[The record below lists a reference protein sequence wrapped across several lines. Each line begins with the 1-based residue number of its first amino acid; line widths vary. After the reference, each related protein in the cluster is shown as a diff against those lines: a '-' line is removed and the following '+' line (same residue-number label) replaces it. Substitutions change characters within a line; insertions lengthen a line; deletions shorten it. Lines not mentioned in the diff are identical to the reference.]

1 MSEPRYDAVVI
12 GSGLGG
18 LVSAYI
24 LSKNGMKVAVFEKH
38 TVAGGCLQS
47 FSRGGVRF
55 ETGMHYIGSMGPGET
70 LFRYFKYLGI
80 VDDLPLS
87 KMDENA
93 YELMSFGGERYRYA
107 TGHEGFTDALAPQF
121 PHEVEDIRRYVET
134 CAHVTATS
142 PMYSFGP
149 HDNIALLN
157 PDHVLKS
164 VSEVIDGIT
173 SNPRLRSVFA
183 GISPLYGGIRDVTPL
198 YIHSLIWDFYNKGA
212 FRVVGGSDRIASLLC
227 DRIRSFGG
235 NIFTG
240 SEVTAIESRD
250 YMAEAVDVKG
260 MGRVECGCVISDI
273 HPQLVLDLVE
283 PHVFRKVYKDRIRSL
298 RQTTSN
304 FSVYIKFKPGRVPYL
319 NSNFYYYRDDVW
331 GCSDYTQDDWPKSF
345 LYMHQCTEPCQKFAT
360 HAIIFAYMNWADVAE
375 WADTNVGHRGE
386 EYLEFKEACKER
398 LLASLEAEF
407 PGTLESIEQCWTST
421 PLTYR
426 DYTGTVEGS
435 MYGIVHDKSRLSQTM
450 VSQRTKIR
458 NLFLAGQNIN
468 SHGILGVTIG
478 AILACSELL
487 GFDFLVTQ
495 IKEQSV

>member
-1 MSEPRYDAVVI
+1 MSESRYDAVII

-38 TVAGGCLQS
+38 SVPGGCLQS
-47 FSRGGVRF
+47 CSRGGVRV
-55 ETGMHYIGSMGPGET
+55 ETGMHYIGSMGEGEA
-70 LFRYFKYLGI
+70 LYRYFKYLGI
-80 VDDLPLS
+80 VDNLPLS
-87 KMDENA
+87 KMDEDA
-93 YELMSFGGERYRYA
+93 YELISFNGERYRYA
-107 TGHEGFTDALAPQF
+107 TGHERFIDTLSPQF
-121 PHEVEDIRRYVET
+121 PGNAGDIREYVSM
-134 CAHVTATS
+134 CAHVTETS

-173 SNPRLRSVFA
+173 ANPRLRNVLT
-183 GISPLYGGIRDVTPL
+183 GISPLYGGVKDVTPL
-198 YIHSLIWDFYNKGA
+198 YIHALIWDFYNKGA
-212 FRVVGGSDRIASLLC
+212 YRIVGGSDRIAALLC

-235 NIFTG
+235 EIFTG
-240 SEVTAIESRD
+240 SEVLSIETRD
-250 YMAEAVDVKG
+250 YVAGAVDVKG
-260 MGRVECGCVISDI
+260 MGRVECDWIISDI

-319 NSNFYYYRDDVW
+319 NSNFYHHRGDVW
-331 GCSDYTQDDWPKSF
+331 GCSDYTAEDWPKSF
-345 LYMHQCTEPCQKFAT
+345 LYMHQCSGKDQRFAT
-360 HAIIFAYMNWADVAE
+360 HAIIFAYMNWADVE
-375 WADTNVGHRGE
+375 QWADTTVGHRGE
-386 EYLEFKEACKER
+386 AYGEVKER
-398 LLASLEAEF
+398 CREKLLARLESEF
-407 PGTLESIEQCWTST
+407 PGTLVAIEDSWTST

-426 DYTGTVEGS
+426 DYTGTIEGS
-435 MYGIVHDKSRLSQTM
+435 MYGIVHDKARLSQTT
-450 VSQRTKIR
+450 VSQRTKVR

-487 GFDFLVTQ
+487 GFDYLVTQ
-495 IKEQSV
+495 IKKQSE